1 MTCNLWI
8 ENPPPFKQALRGDG
22 NTLASVPM
30 DEGEEIIK
38 LFTQP
43 NLDITGFHHADLDR
57 FEYTGKALHRD
68 IPLQRYDT
76 FEYATFLKSRLNGL
90 GDELTP
96 HRVVVYQTPE
106 EQHDAFKKLWKEEV
120 RRVVLVGKPFSRAP
134 GGAQYRSNVEEV
146 LKYLASS
153 TEFDFDL
160 GVIGIHTRDGEAN
173 RITEKFIAAGKK
185 LFVMG
190 QFLDAA
196 EPMLN
201 FMDELAQAFDNKKL
215 DLNALQWNV
224 GLAIFGLKTRNFH
237 AKLLRK
243 KQLEC
248 ENRFCDLRSTEC
260 RITQSLVLNLEFVE
274 QVTRRAK
281 EIGLNVG
288 YSIQPIIERYAD
300 GRIHPSTYAAV
311 TLARYISSSLS

>member
-1 MTCNLWI
+1 MSCNLWI
-8 ENPPPFKQALRGDG
+8 ENPPPLKQALRGDG
-22 NTLASVPM
+22 TTLASVPM
-30 DEGEEIIK
+30 QEGEEIIR
-38 LFTQP
+38 LFTES
-43 NLDITGFHHADLDR
+43 NLDITGFHHADLDH
-57 FEYTGKALHRD
+57 FEYSGKALHRE
-68 IPLQRYDT
+68 IPLERHDT
-76 FEYATFLKSRLNGL
+76 FEYATYLKSRLNGL
-90 GDELTP
+90 GDQLTP
-96 HRVVVYQTPE
+96 HRVVVYQTPKQ
-106 EQHDAFKKLWKEEV
+106 QHDAFNKLWKEGV
-120 RRVVLVGKPFSRAP
+120 RRVVLVGKPFKSAP
-134 GGAQYRSNVEEV
+134 SGAQYRSCVEDV
-146 LKYLASS
+146 LEYLASS
-153 TEFDFDL
+153 RDFDFDL

-173 RITEKFIAAGKK
+173 RITDKFIAAGKK

-201 FMDELAQAFDNKKL
+201 FMDELARVFDKEKL
-215 DLNALQWNV
+215 DLNALQWNI

-248 ENRFCDLRSTEC
+248 EKQFCDLHSTEG
-260 RITQSLVLNLEFVE
+260 RITQSLVMNLEFVE
-274 QVTRRAK
+274 QITRRAK

-300 GRIHPSTYAAV
+300 GKIHPSTYGAI